1 MVELFADR
9 LGCAEAEKTGE
20 LRIGA
25 HDAHF
30 LIDNADCFRC
40 VLDDLFEVG
49 FFYCERNFDAM
60 AVRRRIGQGGL
71 GDVGEDRR
79 TTRIKDIP
87 ERLHPRQFVRSFCRG
102 DFLTHTDS
110 PFPACTSDYVKW
122 VALFTDSYGGN
133 AVSNEEKQNLIGKSW
148 SSRMRLTTQR

>member
-1 MVELFADR
+1 MVESFAGHLLGTEAEQTSELCIRAQDANFLINNADR
-9 LGCAEAEKTGE
+9 
-20 LRIGA
+20 
-25 HDAHF
+25 
-30 LIDNADCFRC
+30 FRS

-49 FFYCERNFDAM
+49 LFYCEGDLGAIT
-60 AVRRRIGQGGL
+60 VGGSST
-71 GDVGEDRR
+71 GD
-79 TTRIKDIP
+79 KDIP
-87 ERLHPRQFVRSFCRG
+87 QRFHPRQFVRSFCRG

-110 PFPACTSDYVKW
+110 PFPACTNGYVKW